1 MTPDLNYF
9 RPFVLLGM
17 DSHSLEGLIPFAV
30 PFGVLSYWIFHVVL
44 KRPLLSLMPHDVA
57 SRLGTLPS
65 SRRLLPSVS
74 PIAVVASIV
83 VGAATHI
90 AWDACTHVGG
100 GVVRMFPLLQMPVV
114 TIHDYRIGVY
124 KVLQYLSTTVGS
136 LLVAWWAWQWLRATP
151 PVAPAVPVLRRS
163 ARFAIL
169 ASIPLVGASA
179 GLWSL
184 AGSEWLDAAGFR
196 HHAYRSGLSVLYASA
211 VWGISVCLVWHF
223 VTVMRRRAEPA

>member
-17 DSHSLEGLIPFAV
+17 DSHSFEGLIPFAV
-30 PFGVLSYWIFHVVL
+30 PFGVLSYWIFHVIL
-44 KRPLLSLMPHDVA
+44 KRPLLSLMPQFVA

-74 PIAVVASIV
+74 PIAVVASII

-100 GVVRMFPLLQMPVV
+100 GVVRTFPLLQTPVV

-124 KVLQYLSTTVGS
+124 KVLQYLSTVVGS
-136 LLVAWWAWQWLRATP
+136 LLIARWAWTWLRATQP
-151 PVAPAVPVLRRS
+151 GVPAVPVLRRS

-184 AGSEWLDAAGFR
+184 LRSEWLDAAGFR

-211 VWGISVCLVWHF
+211 LWGMAIALVWHF
-223 VTVMRRRAEPA
+223 VTKLRRRVEPA